1 MLGDGYFDGHEIKV
15 VYGATGRRDR
25 FEFYY
30 GGAFGVP
37 DGAGHGHVVSN
48 DGVNIHYWR
57 EPNSSDPIIDDQ
69 WSTEELSKHGL

>member
-1 MLGDGYFDGHEIKV
+1 MPSDGTFDGYEIKV

-30 GGAFGVP
+30 GGEGAP
-37 DGAGHGHVVSN
+37 DGEGHGHVVSN

-57 EPNSSDPIIDDQ
+57 EPHASIPTIDDRA
-69 WSTEELSKHGL
+69 STRQLSEYGLS